1 MLLFFAI
8 KIQAVDNEHVFAET
22 SRLMKWTVQLPKI
35 TKIFQK
41 LVTLTC
47 NNIPKFYKL
56 HKNAEYV
63 GITLHSEQT
72 VIFYPLLFLKLFR
85 RLVLF
90 PLKSTELEELNA
102 SYQELSVILLFPTL
116 YLYLQLLFH
125 LSIYY
130 KR

>member
-1 MLLFFAI
+1 MNMFLHKCLDFW
-8 KIQAVDNEHVFAET
+8 
-22 SRLMKWTVQLPKI
+22 SGQLPKI

-41 LVTLTC
+41 WVTLTC

-56 HKNAEYV
+56 HKNAEFV
-63 GITLHSEQT
+63 SITLHSEQT

-102 SYQELSVILLFPTL
+102 SYQELSVILLLPTL